1 MPPLDD
7 APTAAEYQ
15 QMAAAVGRL
24 LMRLDFENNQ
34 LEHDA
39 GHWALHW
46 LNSQGAMLVAREAR
60 ER

>member
-7 APTAAEYQ
+7 APTTKQYQ

-24 LMRLDFENNQ
+24 LGRLKFANE

-60 ER
+60 EK